1 MKSRREIE
9 HLQHRIEELE
19 EKVEHLRVSRRVL
32 MNLLE
37 KVEREKGGLVSR
49 LERENKKLQQNNSRF
64 AKSLLSKNRQ
74 LIELQARI
82 NEHGRQMGG

>member
-1 MKSRREIE
+1 MDNRPEIE
-9 HLQHRIEELE
+9 LMRERICELE

-49 LERENKKLQQNNSRF
+49 LERENKKLQQHNNRF
-64 AKSLLSKNRQ
+64 AKSLLNKNRQ
-74 LIELQARI
+74 IIELQSKVNNRA
-82 NEHGRQMGG
+82 